1 MIVISERAEVQR
13 TKNNEQGGKETVQG
27 KMKWVSG
34 KEMDQVGLVHTHSS
48 AAESHYF
55 FTCQVHLCSV

>member
-1 MIVISERAEVQR
+1 MKEQKFKEQR

-27 KMKWVSG
+27 KVKWVSG

-48 AAESHYF
+48 AAESHCF
-55 FTCQVHLCSV
+55 FTCQVHLGSV